1 MMSQLLIGLVCITCV
16 YKVKVYT
23 SLSTHTHTHMFA
35 SCHIDSIYKML
46 CSYIYIYIALVW
58 HLLFFLFPLFGTT
71 VTSSGGQ
78 CTQPSYPKICSL
90 VWRLSACI
98 NTWIF
103 YGMQFFWHFFRLGGS
118 VLDCLHFI
126 IKTFLMSH
134 FLSCYD
140 L

>member
-23 SLSTHTHTHMFA
+23 SLSTHTHTCLQVVTLTVFIKCFVA
-35 SCHIDSIYKML
+35 
-46 CSYIYIYIALVW
+46 IYIYI
-58 HLLFFLFPLFGTT
+58 LLWFDIYFFFLFPLFGTT